1 MNPLNRL
8 LKIEGHIA
16 TAIALCITLLV
27 LLFQATYFISETQI
41 LPIFLSMILVYAF
54 LKYPLA
60 GGKKLY
66 LRIVDWLLI
75 IGSVVTGLY
84 LFFNYLEVTMRA
96 GVPTQTDVFM
106 AVICVVIVLEA
117 LRRCVGWGLTGI
129 AIVFLIYVFWGK
141 YFPGLLEH
149 RGYSLDRVSSRLYM
163 GSGGIYGLTLATM
176 FRYVVIFIIFG
187 AILDKTGVSDFMISL
202 SRAIAGR
209 LPGGTG
215 QVSII
220 SSGLMGSVS
229 GSAVANVMV
238 GGNVTIPA
246 MKKSG
251 FKGTVAG
258 AVEAVSSNGGQI
270 LPPVMGAAAFL
281 MADHLQ
287 ISYAAVTLA
296 ALIPGLLYFLAN
308 GAYVH
313 FYAQKN
319 GIHGMKKS
327 EITSLGVVLKT
338 GWLYTVPF
346 VVLFVMLVAGYSPSY
361 SGLGATVAA
370 IICGFLNPRN
380 RLSLRKL
387 YEAVVDSGRG
397 VVMLTI
403 VSAGAGIVVGVL
415 TITGLGNR
423 MSSILVEVSNNN
435 IMILLLLAM
444 LVSILLGMGMSTT
457 VVYILLATTVA
468 PALIDMGVLPIAAH
482 LFILYYGTMSTLTP
496 PVALASY
503 AAAAI
508 SGDSPDKTSWIAFKI
523 AIPAYIVPYFFV
535 FNNHLLMEGSALLIV
550 TSVLFAVAG
559 MIVFA
564 SGMVGFYKKSLITP
578 ERWLLGFAGICL
590 MTGNPW
596 GIGAAVILLVAFYFI
611 YKMRGSRNLLDMPS

>member
-1 MNPLNRL
+1 M
-8 LKIEGHIA
+8 
-16 TAIALCITLLV
+16 
-27 LLFQATYFISETQI
+27 
-41 LPIFLSMILVYAF
+41 
-54 LKYPLA
+54 KYPLA

-84 LFFNYLEVTMRA
+84 LFFNYLEVTMRT
-96 GVPTQTDVFM
+96 GVPTHMDVLM
-106 AVICVVIVLEA
+106 AMICVVVLLEA

-129 AIVFLIYVFWGK
+129 AILFLIYVFWGK

-187 AILDKTGVSDFMISL
+187 AILDKTGVSDFMIAL
-202 SRAIAGR
+202 SRAVAGR

-258 AVEAVSSNGGQI
+258 AIEAVSSNGGQI

-287 ISYAAVTLA
+287 VPYITIALA
-296 ALIPGLLYFLAN
+296 ALIPALLYLLAN
-308 GAYVH
+308 SAYVH

-319 GIHGMKKS
+319 GIHGIDKR
-327 EITSLGVVLKT
+327 EITSIGTVLKT

-346 VVLFVMLVAGYSPSY
+346 IVLFVMLVWGYSPSY
-361 SGLGATVAA
+361 SGLWATVAA
-370 IICGFLNPRN
+370 IICGFLNPWN
-380 RLSLRKL
+380 RLSLRML

-397 VVMLTI
+397 VVMLSI
-403 VSAGAGIVVGVL
+403 ASAGAGIVVGVL
-415 TITGLGNR
+415 TLTGLGNR
-423 MSSILVEVSNNN
+423 MSSILIEVANNN
-435 IMILLLLAM
+435 LMILLLLAT

-468 PALIDMGVLPIAAH
+468 PALIDMGILPIAAH

-508 SGDSPDKTSWIAFKI
+508 SGDSPDRTSWTAFKI
-523 AIPAYIVPYFFV
+523 AIPAYMVPYFFV

-550 TSVLFAVAG
+550 TSVLCAVAG
-559 MIVFA
+559 MILFA
-564 SGMVGFYKKSLITP
+564 SGMVGFYKRNLFWP
-578 ERWLLGFAGICL
+578 ERLLLAFAGLCF
-590 MTGNPW
+590 MTGGLW
-596 GIGAAVILLVAFYFI
+596 SVGVAVILLVVFYFI
-611 YKMRGSRNLLDMPS
+611 YKVKGSRNLLDMPS